1 MAISFDRKLRV
12 APDTLINLIE
22 GEAVLLNLKSESYYG
37 LDAMGAE
44 MWTALTGSDSI
55 GAAYEKLL
63 DEYDVEPDRLRADL
77 STLVDQLVEKG
88 LVEIASE

>member
-1 MAISFDRKLRV
+1 MAISFDRKLRA
-12 APDTLINLIE
+12 APDTLINMIE

-63 DEYDVEPDRLRADL
+63 DEYDVEPERLRADL
-77 STLVDQLVEKG
+77 SELVEQLTAKG
-88 LVEIASE
+88 LLEVCRE